1 MVKKNPQNKNSNL
14 IRLSKSLL
22 SVDEKKAVNKV
33 LEDGYLGMGKYVG
46 LFEENLKNLLKR
58 EAVCV
63 VNGTAAL
70 QLALQGCDIGKGDE
84 VLVQSITYLA
94 SFQAISAVGAIPI
107 PCDIETNSLTLSI
120 EDAKNKITKKTKA
133 IMPVHYAGH
142 IGKYNE
148 IYDLAKK
155 NNLRV
160 IEDAAHAF
168 GTKEGNKL
176 VGSFGDIVCFSFDGI
191 KNITSGEGGCIV
203 TCDEK
208 VLKRVKDLRLLGVI
222 NDSESRYAG
231 KRSWEF
237 DVNEQGWRYHM
248 SDLMAAIGIEQLK
261 KLDEF
266 REIRQQL
273 AMHYDMCL
281 TKNPSFRILEKNYK
295 NVLPHIYPIILSNK
309 INREELQAYLLK
321 NRIQTGIHYKP
332 NHLLSYYSKNFKI
345 SLPNTD
351 SIYKNILT
359 LPLHADLKKEDINYI
374 CKKIKDFI
382 EN

>member
-1 MVKKNPQNKNSNL
+1 MLKKNPQNKNANL

-70 QLALQGCDIGKGDE
+70 QLALQACDIGKGDE

-94 SFQAISAVGAIPI
+94 SFQAISAVGAVPI
-107 PCDIETNSLTLSI
+107 PCDVEANSLTLNI
-120 EDAKNKITKKTKA
+120 KDAKNKITKKTKA

-176 VGSFGDIVCFSFDGI
+176 VGKID
-191 KNITSGEGGCIV
+191 
-203 TCDEK
+203 
-208 VLKRVKDLRLLGVI
+208 LKLNKKPYVPNNYELKEIGKLFPPNFLHKSWNDFLYW
-222 NDSESRYAG
+222 DSE
-231 KRSWEF
+231 
-237 DVNEQGWRYHM
+237 
-248 SDLMAAIGIEQLK
+248 
-261 KLDEF
+261 
-266 REIRQQL
+266 
-273 AMHYDMCL
+273 
-281 TKNPSFRILEKNYK
+281 LE
-295 NVLPHIYPIILSNK
+295 P
-309 INREELQAYLLK
+309 
-321 NRIQTGIHYKP
+321 
-332 NHLLSYYSKNFKI
+332 
-345 SLPNTD
+345 
-351 SIYKNILT
+351 
-359 LPLHADLKKEDINYI
+359 
-374 CKKIKDFI
+374 
-382 EN
+382 